1 MILIRR
7 YYLHVVFG
15 LAVGAASFELW
26 QYTLADAVPSWL
38 LCAIAVAFV
47 LVVEFAVAEARDR
60 WAARRPLP
68 RRRAHART
76 TPDRTRKNGV
86 TP

>member
-7 YYLHVVFG
+7 YYLHVLFG

-26 QYTLADAVPSWL
+26 QYTLEDMVPEWL
-38 LCAIAVAFV
+38 LSAIAVAFV
-47 LVVEFAVAEARDR
+47 LVVEFAVVEARDR
-60 WAARRPLP
+60 RARRLLP

-76 TPDRTRKNGV
+76 TPARTRKNGV

>member
-1 MILIRR
+1 VILIRR
-7 YYLHVVFG
+7 YFWHVVFG
-15 LAVGAASFELW
+15 LAVGATSFELW
-26 QYTLADAVPSWL
+26 QYTLEDAVPSWL
-38 LCAIAVAFV
+38 LCPIAVAFV

-60 WAARRPLP
+60 RTRRPLP

-76 TPDRTRKNGV
+76 APDRTRKDGV

>member
-7 YYLHVVFG
+7 YFWHVLLG

-26 QYTLADAVPSWL
+26 QYTLRGAVPEWL
-38 LCAIAVAFV
+38 LSAIAVAFV

-60 WAARRPLP
+60 RTRRPVP

-76 TPDRTRKNGV
+76 APVKTRKDGV

>member
-1 MILIRR
+1 MIHVRR
-7 YYLHVVFG
+7 YIWHVVFG

-26 QYTLADAVPSWL
+26 DYTLRGAVPSWL

-47 LVVEFAVAEARDR
+47 LVAEFAIAEARDR
-60 WAARRPLP
+60 RTRRPLP

-76 TPDRTRKNGV
+76 TPANPRKNGA